1 MTEYL
6 MPRALRSSSGRA
18 LQWCQPRSSYAIE
31 TELERRG
38 VEL

>member
-1 MTEYL
+1 VIIFWTNLAVVPAEIL
-6 MPRALRSSSGRA
+6 SN
-18 LQWCQPRSSYAIE
+18 AIE